1 MKKILFIF
9 IILFTTPSTSNEKIV
24 TLATVNNAS
33 ITNVDLKDEM
43 LILKILSN
51 FKEIDKNK
59 LQQFAF
65 QNLLNR
71 TIKEI
76 EIISNKIDINKYVNS
91 KEYNDTKKKLIDNR
105 IRSLRIHSRI
115 LKKDQIDYGWKIL
128 ISKKYSWKLNV
139 NMNEIDEKL
148 IALGY
153 IDPNNPN
160 TIIAKNNFV
169 TQEKNKKFNSY
180 SRNHLDLAKKKLLI
194 KIIK

>member
-33 ITNVDLKDEM
+33 ITNVDLKDEL

-91 KEYNDTKKKLIDNR
+91 KEYNDTKKKLIDNG
-105 IRSLRIHSRI
+105 IKSLRIHSRI

-153 IDPNNPN
+153 IDPNNPK
-160 TIIAKNNFV
+160 TIITKNNFV

>member
-1 MKKILFIF
+1 
-9 IILFTTPSTSNEKIV
+9 
-24 TLATVNNAS
+24 
-33 ITNVDLKDEM
+33 M
-43 LILKILSN
+43 LIV
-51 FKEIDKNK
+51 KNIMI
-59 LQQFAF
+59 Q
-65 QNLLNR
+65 
-71 TIKEI
+71 
-76 EIISNKIDINKYVNS
+76 
-91 KEYNDTKKKLIDNR
+91 KKKLIDNG
-105 IRSLRIHSRI
+105 IKSLRIHSRI

-153 IDPNNPN
+153 IDPNNPK
-160 TIIAKNNFV
+160 TIITKNNFV

>member
-76 EIISNKIDINKYVNS
+76 EIISNKIDIDKYVNS
-91 KEYNDTKKKLIDNR
+91 KEYNDTKKKT
-105 IRSLRIHSRI
+105 
-115 LKKDQIDYGWKIL
+115 Y
-128 ISKKYSWKLNV
+128 
-139 NMNEIDEKL
+139 
-148 IALGY
+148 
-153 IDPNNPN
+153 
-160 TIIAKNNFV
+160 
-169 TQEKNKKFNSY
+169 
-180 SRNHLDLAKKKLLI
+180 
-194 KIIK
+194 